1 MRDYKK
7 QLDKLEL
14 QIPRP
19 QDKTISD
26 LSKRDGIF
34 ISPYKGAGA
43 IIDPDTWDTL
53 TIEEQSAVWGF
64 SVGVILMNP
73 DEL

>member
-1 MRDYKK
+1 MRSINRK
-7 QLDKLEL
+7 LDKLEL

-19 QDKTISD
+19 QDKTISK
-26 LSKRDGIF
+26 LSQIDGIF

-43 IIDPDTWDTL
+43 IIDPSAWDLL